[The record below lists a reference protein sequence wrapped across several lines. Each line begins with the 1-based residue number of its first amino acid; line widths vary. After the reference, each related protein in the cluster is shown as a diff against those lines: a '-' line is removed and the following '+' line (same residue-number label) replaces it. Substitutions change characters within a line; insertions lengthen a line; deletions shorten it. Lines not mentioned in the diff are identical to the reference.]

1 MSEVLAAPV
10 MQTPC
15 SENQVRAALMNIDPV
30 WEVLFPK
37 EQERIVKLLVE
48 KVVVNPDAMDVIIR
62 TGGLQSLVAELQ
74 ETASGAENRK
84 ASQ

>member
-1 MSEVLAAPV
+1 MLA
-10 MQTPC
+10 
-15 SENQVRAALMNIDPV
+15 IDPV
-30 WEVLFPK
+30 WKVLFPK

-74 ETASGAENRK
+74 ETASGAENRTV
-84 ASQ
+84 SQ